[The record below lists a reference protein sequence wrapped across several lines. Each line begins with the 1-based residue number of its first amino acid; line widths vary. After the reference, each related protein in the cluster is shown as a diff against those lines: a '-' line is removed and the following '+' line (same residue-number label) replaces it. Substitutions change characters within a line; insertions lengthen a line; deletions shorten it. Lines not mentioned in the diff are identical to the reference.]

1 MNRMHRDVWIRAMAA
16 AKRLLDAL
24 AAGLMDAPQE
34 ELERGT
40 AEVIARAMLDEREVW
55 NRSWDL

>member
-1 MNRMHRDVWIRAMAA
+1 MNRMNCEVWVRALAT
-16 AKRLLDAL
+16 AKRLLDTL

-55 NRSWDL
+55 NRVWDM

>member
-1 MNRMHRDVWIRAMAA
+1 MNRMNREVWLRALAT
-16 AKRLLDAL
+16 AKRLLDTL

-55 NRSWDL
+55 NRVWDM

>member
-1 MNRMHRDVWIRAMAA
+1 MNWMNREVWVRALAT
-16 AKRLLDAL
+16 AKCLLDTL
-24 AAGLMDAPQE
+24 ATGLMDAPQE

-55 NRSWDL
+55 NRVWDM